1 MVFVE
6 METDEGITRLGESL
20 LSHVNDIA
28 EALHARHIFPR
39 EDIREKIDN
48 KASRLA

>member
-1 MVFVE
+1 MVFIK

-20 LSHVNDIA
+20 LSHVNGIA

-39 EDIREKIDN
+39 EDTREKIGS

>member
-6 METDEGITRLGESL
+6 VETDEGITKLGEPL
-20 LSHVNDIA
+20 LSHANDIV

-39 EDIREKIDN
+39 EDTREKIGS
-48 KASRLA
+48 KTSRLA